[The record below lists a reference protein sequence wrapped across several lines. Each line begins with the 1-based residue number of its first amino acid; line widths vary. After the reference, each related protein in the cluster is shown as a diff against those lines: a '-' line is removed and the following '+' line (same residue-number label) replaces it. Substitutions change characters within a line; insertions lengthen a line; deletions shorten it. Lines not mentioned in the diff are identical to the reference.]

1 MAKTPCATLPRLP
14 GATHFMSRSKVS
26 KLVVLLI
33 GAAMAL
39 TLILQNLQ
47 TETVYFLFARVSM
60 PRAGLLL
67 STLLI
72 GFVLGLLTPGLLRL
86 RK

>member
-1 MAKTPCATLPRLP
+1 
-14 GATHFMSRSKVS
+14 MSRSKAT
-26 KLVVLLI
+26 KLGLLI
-33 GAAMAL
+33 FGAAMAL
-39 TLILQNLQ
+39 TLILQNMQ

-67 STLLI
+67 ATLLI
-72 GFVLGLLTPGLLRL
+72 GFVLGLITPGLLRM